1 MASNRLETI
10 KLQLLAIRV
19 LRALKPLYSY
29 RELAKL
35 VGLPPSMLCR
45 YTRGSTIPSPEH
57 AKRIV
62 EYVLEEGRLRD
73 IVLRKLDVKEGYID
87 TRPVFSDSSMLFLV
101 SAYLAKKYGGAKVT
115 KVLVPEA
122 RGIPLA
128 TAIALELDAQLV
140 IARRVKDN
148 PYEDYIE
155 SIALDNTYNPIY
167 FYVPRKH
174 ISYRDRVLIVDD
186 LVESGQTL
194 RALLAIVEHCKAK
207 LVGVFILVAV
217 GGAWRKNLDVEAPVE
232 AVLELSRP
240 LARNPLRE
248 IHFKNHYEQSPS

>member
-1 MASNRLETI
+1 VASNRLEAV
-10 KLQLLAIRV
+10 KLQLLAIHV

-45 YTRGSTIPSPEH
+45 YTRGSTIPSLEH
-57 AKRIV
+57 AKKIV
-62 EYVLEEGRLRD
+62 ECALEKGRLRE
-73 IVLRKLDVKEGYID
+73 IILKKLDIKEGYID
-87 TRPVFSDSSMLFLV
+87 TRPIFSDSSMLLLI
-101 SAYLAKKYGGAKVT
+101 SAYLAKKYGVAKVT

-174 ISYRDRVLIVDD
+174 ISHKDRVLVVDD

-194 RALLAIVEHCKAK
+194 RALLAIIEHCKAK
-207 LVGVFILVAV
+207 LVGVFVLIAI
-217 GGAWRKNLDVEAPVE
+217 GSAWRKNLNVEVPVE
-232 AVLELSRP
+232 AILELSRP
-240 LARNPLRE
+240 LAR
-248 IHFKNHYEQSPS
+248 SS

>member
-1 MASNRLETI
+1 MTNNRLRTI
-10 KLQLLAIRV
+10 KLQLLAVRV

-57 AKRIV
+57 ARRIV
-62 EYVLEEGRLRD
+62 EYALEEERLRD
-73 IVLRKLDVKEGYID
+73 IVLRKLDVREGYID

-101 SAYLAKKYGGAKVT
+101 SAYLAKRYGDAKVT
-115 KVLVPEA
+115 RVLVPEA

-140 IARRVKDN
+140 IARHVKDN

-155 SIALDNTYNPIY
+155 SIALDNTYNPVY
-167 FYVPRKH
+167 LYVPRKH
-174 ISYRDRVLIVDD
+174 ISHRDRVLIVDD

-194 RALLAIVEHCKAK
+194 RALLAIVERCKAK
-207 LVGVFILVAV
+207 LVGVFVLVAV
-217 GGAWRKNLDVEAPVE
+217 GDTWRKNLNVEVPIE
-232 AVLELSRP
+232 AILELSSP
-240 LARNPLRE
+240 LVRSR
-248 IHFKNHYEQSPS
+248 